1 MENYYYSQLNSPI
14 GSLNI
19 AVSERGLMLL
29 DFDGGHFPPR
39 NRKFGDASWHESA
52 SKTQATVR
60 QLSEYF
66 AGRRKDFNLPLD
78 LRGTS
83 FQKRCWQALLEI
95 PYGETRSYAEMARAI
110 GHPLAFRAVGMANHD
125 NPVAIIVPCHRVIA
139 SDGTLAGYGG
149 GLPIKQRL
157 LELEGARWG
166 AHVKIHGQQPLCWR
180 AG

>member
-1 MENYYYSQLNSPI
+1 METYYYSQLNSPI
-14 GSLNI
+14 GPLNI

-110 GHPLAFRAVGMANHD
+110 GHPLAFRAVAW
-125 NPVAIIVPCHRVIA
+125 PITIIRLRSLSRVIA
-139 SDGTLAGYGG
+139 
-149 GLPIKQRL
+149 
-157 LELEGARWG
+157 
-166 AHVKIHGQQPLCWR
+166 
-180 AG
+180 